1 MNRHYWAMNM
11 GDPVSRVVR
20 EWFES
25 GEAGIGKSPCV
36 ECSPRCKGCPE
47 ASPFLLTYDE
57 SANSN
62 MPLAFILVGFGFPR
76 HTK

>member
-25 GEAGIGKSPCV
+25 GSRVVRRAS
-36 ECSPRCKGCPE
+36 
-47 ASPFLLTYDE
+47 ASPHVWNAHQD
-57 SANSN
+57 
-62 MPLAFILVGFGFPR
+62 VRVVRR
-76 HTK
+76 HLRSSSHMMNPPTAICLWPSY